1 MATTSHEVN
10 ERSSRAKSREDERPE
25 QTVAQAAAEL
35 GSASNETELSL
46 RDLDFRS
53 ATLTGLLLL
62 AIVVALY
69 LAKTLVMPIVSA
81 LVLGT
86 MLSPAASFMQR
97 RRIPRAL
104 AAVLIVL
111 GTFGAFALIV
121 ALISAPLLEWTSRLP
136 ELAGLLKQRATIFER
151 PLATLSEITGYF
163 GAPNGA
169 TLQWPKIE
177 WVQPTIEFL
186 SPTFAELLLFF
197 ATLVLFIA
205 SWPDLRRALILM
217 FPDRATR
224 LRNLRILNAIE
235 DGLGAYL
242 LTVSLINIGVGA
254 LAALVCAVSGMP
266 NPVGLGA
273 LAATFNFVPII
284 GPVVTFVVLLVV
296 GVISFSNVA
305 AGLLP
310 PLAFAVIA
318 FLEGHFVTPAI
329 IGRRLALNALGVFLS
344 LAFWTWLWGPIGA
357 FLSSPL
363 LIVALVIKQHFLPE
377 HDPAAPEQ

>member
-1 MATTSHEVN
+1 VATASHDVD
-10 ERSSRAKSREDERPE
+10 ERSPGAKPREDEQPQ
-25 QTVAQAAAEL
+25 QTVKQAAAALE
-35 GSASNETELSL
+35 AQRDEAEFTFK
-46 RDLDFRS
+46 DLDFRS
-53 ATLTGLLLL
+53 AAMTGLLVL
-62 AIVVALY
+62 AIIAALY
-69 LAKTLVMPIVSA
+69 LAKTLLMPIVSA

-97 RRIPRAL
+97 WRIPRPL
-104 AAVLIVL
+104 AAVLIVI
-111 GTFGAFALIV
+111 GTFGTFALVI

-136 ELAGLLKQRATIFER
+136 ELAALLKQRAAVLER
-151 PLATLSEITGYF
+151 PLATLSEVASYF
-163 GAPNGA
+163 GASNGA
-169 TLQWPKIE
+169 SLQWPKVE
-177 WVQPTIEFL
+177 WVQPTLEFL

-205 SWPDLRRALILM
+205 SWPDLRRAVVLM
-217 FPDRATR
+217 FPDRAVR

-242 LTVSLINIGVGA
+242 LTVSLINVGVGI
-254 LAALVCAVSGMP
+254 LAWLVCAISGMP

-284 GPVVTFVVLLVV
+284 GPVVTFVVLLAV
-296 GVISFSNVA
+296 GVISFSNIA
-305 AGLLP
+305 TGLLP

-329 IGRRLALNALGVFLS
+329 IGRRLALNALAVFLS
-344 LAFWTWLWGPIGA
+344 LAFWTWMWGPIGA

-363 LIVALVIKQHFLPE
+363 LIVALVIKQHFVSD
-377 HDPAAPEQ
+377 HDPAVPEQ

>member
-1 MATTSHEVN
+1 MATASHDLD
-10 ERSSRAKSREDERPE
+10 ERSPRAKSREEERPE
-25 QTVAQAAAEL
+25 QTVTRAAAEL
-35 GSASNETELSL
+35 DSPSNETEFSFK
-46 RDLDFRS
+46 DLDIRS
-53 ATLTGLLLL
+53 ATLTALLVL
-62 AIVVALY
+62 AIIAALY
-69 LAKTLVMPIVSA
+69 LAKTLLMPIVSA
-81 LVLGT
+81 LILGT
-86 MLSPAASFMQR
+86 MLSPAATFMQR
-97 RRIPRAL
+97 GRIPRPL

-111 GTFGAFALIV
+111 GTFGAFALVI

-136 ELAGLLKQRATIFER
+136 ELAALLKQRAAVFER
-151 PLATLSEITGYF
+151 PLATLSEIAGYF
-163 GAPNGA
+163 GASNGA
-169 TLQWPKIE
+169 SLQWPKIE
-177 WVQPTIEFL
+177 WVQPTLEFL

-205 SWPDLRRALILM
+205 SWPDLRRAIILM
-217 FPDRATR
+217 FPDRVVR

-242 LTVSLINIGVGA
+242 LTVSLINVGVGA
-254 LAALVCAVSGMP
+254 LAWLVCAVSGMP

-284 GPVVTFVVLLVV
+284 GPVVTFVVLLAV

-305 AGLLP
+305 TGLLP
-310 PLAFAVIA
+310 PLAFAAIA

-329 IGRRLALNALGVFLS
+329 IGRRLALNALAVFLS
-344 LAFWTWLWGPIGA
+344 LAFWTWMWGPIGA

-363 LIVALVIKQHFLPE
+363 LIVALVIKQHFVPD